1 MLKIWIL
8 ETIRGPAQT
17 ENYSVIFCLCL
28 KSLFIQNQREE
39 LKMEGKDIWIV
50 KTELTICNLL
60 RSGTLFTKITT
71 SSYNTSWQI
80 EGENVDAVTDF
91 LFGDSIITEGGD
103 CSYEIKKHL
112 LLGRKPMKNIG
123 NILKIRDITS
133 STSQTYAFSSS
144 HVWMWE
150 LVHKEDWGLKNWC
163 FRTVVLKNWCF
174 RTVVLEKML
183 KSPPDFKEIKPVNQP
198 WMLIGRTDAEAPI
211 LWPPDLKSR
220 LIAKA
225 PDAGKDWRQKEK
237 GEAEDEMV
245 R

>member
-1 MLKIWIL
+1 MENCSLKIDIHAVIVIPHGVKIDLNMLKIWIS

-17 ENYSVIFCLCL
+17 ENYSIIFCLCL
-28 KSLFIQNQREE
+28 TSLFIQNRREE
-39 LKMEGKDIWIV
+39 LKIEGKDIWIV

-80 EGENVDAVTDF
+80 EGENVEAVTDF

-163 FRTVVLKNWCF
+163 FRTVVL
-174 RTVVLEKML
+174 EKML
-183 KSPPDFKEIKPVNQP
+183 KSPPDFKEIKPWINP
-198 WMLIGRTDAEAPI
+198 EC
-211 LWPPDLKSR
+211 
-220 LIAKA
+220 
-225 PDAGKDWRQKEK
+225 
-237 GEAEDEMV
+237 
-245 R
+245 